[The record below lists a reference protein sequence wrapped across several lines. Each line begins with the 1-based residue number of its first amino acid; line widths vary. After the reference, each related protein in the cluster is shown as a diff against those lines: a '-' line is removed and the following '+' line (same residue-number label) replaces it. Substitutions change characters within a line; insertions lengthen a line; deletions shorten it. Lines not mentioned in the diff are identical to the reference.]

1 MMLVIASLAVAIVCF
16 IVYALE
22 RRSKNESINWFDA
35 GKITV
40 FGGILS
46 ACVVFGTS
54 SEVVADAVKNLELP
68 VVQDMFVGKPTF

>member
-22 RRSKNESINWFDA
+22 RRSKSQPIDWFDA

-40 FGGILS
+40 FGGILA

-68 VVQDMFVGKPTF
+68 VVQDMFVGKPSF

>member
-1 MMLVIASLAVAIVCF
+1 MLIVIASLSVALVSF

-22 RRSKNESINWFDA
+22 RRSKSQSIDWFDA

-46 ACVVFGTS
+46 ACVVFATS
-54 SEVVADAVKNLELP
+54 TEVVADAVKNLEIP
-68 VVQDMFVGKPTF
+68 SVQDIFVGKPTF